1 MSVSF
6 KYRDGY
12 LTSVLCGDIDHHHAL
27 SIRESI
33 DSQMSKYM
41 PSKLILDFHD
51 VTFMDSSGV
60 GLVMGRYKNA
70 SVFGCGVKLVNMSQK
85 VRRIMKMSG
94 LEKIVEFEK
103 EGE

>member
-6 KYRDGY
+6 KYRDGC
-12 LTSVLCGDIDHHHAL
+12 LTSVICGDIDHHRAAG
-27 SIRESI
+27 IRESI

-41 PSKLILDFHD
+41 PSELILDFHD